1 MTYIKNIEQFNEM
14 FGTDY
19 SGEEIGYGEKAFI
32 FRDVTDQCLGNDDDE
47 KFVDFGENWDC
58 GTAFWDGE
66 KYICKARVEDDII
79 LIYED
84 ESGEIQIY

>member
-32 FRDVTDQCLGNDDDE
+32 FQDVTDSCDGKDDDE
-47 KFVDFGENWDC
+47 KFVDFGENADF

-84 ESGEIQIY
+84 SDGNIHRY